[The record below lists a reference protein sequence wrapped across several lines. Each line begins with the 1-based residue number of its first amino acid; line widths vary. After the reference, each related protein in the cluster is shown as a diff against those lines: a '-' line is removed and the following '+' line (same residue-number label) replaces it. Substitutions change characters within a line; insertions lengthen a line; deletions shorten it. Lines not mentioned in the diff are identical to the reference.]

1 MTLQKLA
8 FRPGIVKDATRY
20 SGEGNWFDCDKVRF
34 VNGLP
39 QKIGGWVKIN
49 SSAFSGVCRSL
60 FNWSSLSNRDFLSLG
75 TSSKLLVEEGGSI
88 NNITPLRTTNVALG
102 SNPIKTG
109 SASSG
114 EVTVTHASHGA
125 LVEDTV
131 IVTGAA
137 TVDGVTD
144 VQLNTS
150 HVITSVVDSNSYKFE
165 TGGSASSGNTAG
177 GGSSVVVSYEINTG
191 AAEDASGGL
200 GFGAGFWGGTR
211 SGATTTTLSTGIN
224 NSATTIPVTSA
235 TGFDTA
241 ATTISA
247 NIDAVVG
254 QIDVASTT
262 GFPSVGI
269 VKIGSEEM
277 YYTSIESAT
286 KISGITRGYNG
297 TTAASHSSGAAATY
311 VGTLV
316 IGDEI
321 ITYTGVST
329 NDLTSAQRGQLGTTA
344 AAHDSGATVTEAFN
358 FVGWGSVIPDASD
371 LPDEFARTVRSWKQD
386 NFGEDLLANIYG
398 GRLYYW
404 DTSGGFSN
412 RAVELSSLT
421 GSTDCPTSARV
432 VLVSDNDRHVL
443 AFGCTDVNTGEV
455 DPLLIRWGDQE
466 SLTDWTPATTNTAGD
481 LRINNGSEI
490 ITAVE
495 TRQEVLVWTDKSL
508 HSLRFVGN
516 PFVFGQTMISQN
528 VTIIGPNAVTA
539 MGDTVFWMGN
549 NTFYTYNGRVSTL
562 PCPVRNFIFQ
572 DIKFSDR
579 NKFFAATNYE
589 FNEVMFFYVSA
600 NSEDIDKYVIYNIQ
614 DKVWYT
620 GTLPRT
626 AWIDRSIRE
635 FPVATS
641 SDGFVYQ
648 HDNGLDDGSQFPAAG
663 INAFIESSDF
673 EIGEGDSFQF
683 VSRIIPDLSFNGSSV
698 EQPSVSFSLKPRDFP
713 GSAFGTSNSASVA
726 ATQTVDVEQF
736 TNQAFVRLRSRE
748 MAIRLESTDAGV
760 FWRLGAPRIDVRKD
774 GRR

>member
-1 MTLQKLA
+1 LALQKLA

-39 QKIGGWVKIN
+39 QKLGGWVKV
-49 SSAFSGVCRSL
+49 SSTGFSGVCRSL
-60 FNWSSLSNRDFLSLG
+60 FNWSTLAGRDFLSLG
-75 TSSKLLVEEGGSI
+75 TSTKLLIEEGGAIS
-88 NNITPLRTTNVALG
+88 NVTPLRTSNITLG
-102 SNPIKTG
+102 SNPIKTNTAG
-109 SASSG
+109 TG

-125 LVEDTV
+125 IVDDTV
-131 IVTGAA
+131 IMTGAA

-150 HVITSVVDSNSYKFE
+150 HAITAVVDSNSYKFV
-165 TGGSASSGNTAG
+165 TAGSSSSGNTAG
-177 GGSSVVVSYEINTG
+177 GGSSVIVSYEINTG
-191 AAEDASGGL
+191 PAEAGSDGL

-211 SGATTTTLSTGIN
+211 SGATTTTLASGIN
-224 NSATTIPVTSA
+224 NSVTTIPLTSA

-254 QIDVASTT
+254 LINVASTT
-262 GFPSVGI
+262 GFPAVGI

-277 YYTSIESAT
+277 YYTSVKSSTAL
-286 KISGITRGYNG
+286 SGITRGYNG
-297 TTAASHSSGAAATY
+297 TTAASHSSGASATY

-316 IGDEI
+316 IDEEI

-329 NDLTSAQRGQLGTTA
+329 NSLTGAQRGQLATTA
-344 AAHDSGATVTEAFN
+344 AAHDSGATATESFN
-358 FVGWGSVIPDASD
+358 FVGWGSVIPSSEEVATES
-371 LPDEFARTVRSWKQD
+371 ATTVRMWKQD

-398 GRLYYW
+398 GSLYFW
-404 DTSGGFSN
+404 DTSDGFSN
-412 RAVELSSLT
+412 RAVELSSLD
-421 GSTDCPTSARV
+421 GSSDCPTSARV

-443 AFGCTDVNTGEV
+443 AFACNDITTGDV

-466 SLTDWTPATTNTAGD
+466 SLTNWTPATTNTAGD

-495 TRQEVLVWTDKSL
+495 TRQEVLVWTDRSL
-508 HSLRFVGN
+508 HSLRFVGS

-528 VTIIGPNAVTA
+528 VTIVGPNAVTA
-539 MGDTVFWMGN
+539 MGDAVFWMGN

-572 DIKFSDR
+572 DLNFSERD
-579 NKFFAATNYE
+579 KFFAATNYE
-589 FNEVMFFYVSA
+589 FNEVMFFYVSVG
-600 NSEDIDKYVIYNIQ
+600 SEDVNKYVIYNIQ
-614 DKVWYT
+614 DQVWYT

-635 FPVATS
+635 FPIAVS
-641 SDGFVYQ
+641 PDGYIFQ
-648 HDNGLDDGSQFPAAG
+648 HDDGLDDGSETPAVG
-663 INAFIESSDF
+663 MNSFIESSDF
-673 EIGEGDSFQF
+673 EIGEGDRFQF
-683 VSRIIPDLSFNGSSV
+683 ISRIIPDLSFNGSSV
-698 EQPSVSFSLKPRDFP
+698 DAPSVSFSLKPRNFP
-713 GSAFGTSNSASVA
+713 GSAFGTSGSASVSA
-726 ATQTVDVEQF
+726 SQTVDVEQF
-736 TNQAFVRLRSRE
+736 TDQAFVRLRSRE
-748 MAIRLESTDAGV
+748 MAVRVSSDDAGV
-760 FWRLGAPRIDVRKD
+760 FWRLGTPRIDVRKD